1 MLDSPGNSSAGI
13 SGTFFHAPP
22 PESPELSAVAP
33 PAVFPADAELRH
45 GNYGVVRRLVRV
57 LEGGAASKRRLDEL
71 IDRAGRTFNLR
82 EAILVYRNAVLA
94 AKSPEGGSS
103 RTDDERDGLD
113 EKHAANAMA
122 RGAECLERY
131 CMLLAFANWLDRG
144 GLTTGSR
151 NFAPAGRACS
161 ENKRALLRSAP

>member
-57 LEGGAASKRRLDEL
+57 LEGGRFTMRC
-71 IDRAGRTFNLR
+71 R
-82 EAILVYRNAVLA
+82 
-94 AKSPEGGSS
+94 P
-103 RTDDERDGLD
+103 
-113 EKHAANAMA
+113 
-122 RGAECLERY
+122 GA
-131 CMLLAFANWLDRG
+131 
-144 GLTTGSR
+144 
-151 NFAPAGRACS
+151 
-161 ENKRALLRSAP
+161 RSASS